1 VAARRTEALV
11 ARRREQ
17 QDKSRLKEAEHMCNL
32 VRMLVA
38 LSLALLAGHAAA
50 QAYPAKPVR
59 IVVTFPPGGSTD
71 IIARILS
78 PELATRLGQPFVV
91 DNRPGGGGG
100 RSIGAG
106 IVTKSAPDGYTL
118 LIAGGSSF
126 YSLSTSPD
134 RVPYDPEKD
143 LTPITLLVTSP
154 MIISVNPSL
163 LPVNSIKEL
172 LPVLKSKPGL
182 AFGSGG
188 LGSGM
193 HLAGELFKLMARA
206 DMIHVPYKGNGPVL
220 NDLMGGQI
228 PMAFTDLGSASRFIK
243 GGRLRVLAVASAKR
257 SANAPGI
264 PTAAESGLP
273 GWEALGSFGLFAPGG
288 TPAAIVQL
296 LNKEVTQ
303 LLRRPDI
310 AERILATGN
319 EPAPTTPEQYTQ
331 FIRQEIPRWNKVAK
345 ESGAKFD

>member
-1 VAARRTEALV
+1 MQIVFRV
-11 ARRREQ
+11 
-17 QDKSRLKEAEHMCNL
+17 
-32 VRMLVA
+32 LVA
-38 LSLALLAGHAAA
+38 LVLALPAAYAAA
-50 QAYPAKPVR
+50 QAYPSKPVR

-78 PELATRLGQPFVV
+78 PELNARLGQPFVV

-100 RSIGAG
+100 RSIGAS
-106 IVTKSAPDGYTL
+106 IVTKSPPDGYTV

-134 RVPYDPEKD
+134 RLPYDPVKD

-154 MIISVNPSL
+154 MIISINPTL
-163 LPVNSIKEL
+163 LPVSSIKEL
-172 LPVLKSKPGL
+172 IPVLKSKAGL

-188 LGSGM
+188 QGSGM
-193 HLAGELFKLMARA
+193 HLAGELFKLLVVA
-206 DMIHVPYKGNGPVL
+206 DMTHVPYKGNGPAL
-220 NDLMGGQI
+220 NDLMGAQI
-228 PMAFTDLGSASRFIK
+228 PIAFTDLGSATRFIK

-257 SANAPGI
+257 STTAPDI

-273 GWEALGSFGLFAPGG
+273 GWEALGSFGLFAPGC
-288 TPAAIVQL
+288 TPAPIVQL
-296 LNKEVTQ
+296 LNKEVTT

-319 EPAPTTPEQYTQ
+319 EPAPTTPEEYSR
-331 FIRQEIPRWNKVAK
+331 FIQREIPRWNKIAK
-345 ESGAKFD
+345 DSGAKFD